1 MTMRQAFLAEN
12 DVELVM
18 EDGDLQDIAD
28 GESARGV
35 RDSNPHLSFQTKWH
49 YNHHR
54 HAHNAALNQEEK
66 TYGSV

>member
-1 MTMRQAFLAEN
+1 
-12 DVELVM
+12 M

-28 GESARGV
+28 GESARGAV
-35 RDSNPHLSFQTKWH
+35 DSNPHLSFQTKWH